1 MATLVM
7 LCSRLVTV
15 MTTMNVTTALTLC
28 GYAIETPSS
37 GFGPSPQRK
46 VRASEREKLKT

>member
-15 MTTMNVTTALTLC
+15 MTTTNVTTALTLC
-28 GYAIETPSS
+28 GYAIETPRVVLV
-37 GFGPSPQRK
+37 P
-46 VRASEREKLKT
+46 AHSERSCK